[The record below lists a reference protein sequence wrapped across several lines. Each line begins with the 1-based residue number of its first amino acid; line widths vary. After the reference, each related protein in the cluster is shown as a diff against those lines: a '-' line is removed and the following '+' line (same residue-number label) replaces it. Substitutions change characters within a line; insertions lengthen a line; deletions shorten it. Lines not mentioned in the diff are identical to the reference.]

1 MTNTPKTM
9 TEIRDAEAEKKKIE
23 IEKTLGQGLAD
34 ICDLVFKAG
43 FDCRDKLD
51 NEALK
56 VAVEALEFY
65 GNKNNWSRGDDS
77 FDVCLSDAPGYP
89 YGYGGHKAREALTKI
104 RELRGNE

>member
-1 MTNTPKTM
+1 MTHTPKTM

-56 VAVEALEFY
+56 LATDQLEGIVLALVQH
-65 GNKNNWSRGDDS
+65 GQNIN
-77 FDVCLSDAPGYP
+77 PGFLIE
-89 YGYGGHKAREALTKI
+89 HLRKHLAKI